1 MRRWVP
7 ALMVVLSLLPAP
19 AWAIPS
25 ERASRIA
32 IPTLHKLSGMDYAA
46 AVRELEGMKPELSS
60 QYAVA
65 LGQIW
70 NERGDPKL
78 ARAYL
83 GLALSIARQN
93 RLKEREGEAL
103 ILCALHEDAHERLA
117 EALTHIRAAAVILET
132 AGAAETTKQCFS
144 VKANIE
150 HRRGLYADSI
160 KTYGKL
166 LALCEGGEDDL
177 LKAHSIEE
185 IALLQYKMG
194 QAGDGEKKAQEALAI
209 FERNHHHK
217 GIADCLKLLGNLAAS
232 KGRSEEAVG
241 YSQRAL
247 ESYAAARDVHGQAN
261 CQYNLGLSYRAMK
274 QYDKSVLSFQE
285 AIASYTRSSSVTG
298 VGIANME
305 LGNTYLTMD
314 DLAKAEAS
322 LLLARSLLAT
332 GGNIARLAQ
341 TDESLGRLRLAQ
353 GKKEEAA
360 THYEEAITHHE
371 SVNMLDDA
379 KRVRQTLNSIRSADR
394 PAAP

>member
-1 MRRWVP
+1 MRWWISMLIMLV
-7 ALMVVLSLLPAP
+7 SLLPAP
-19 AWAIPS
+19 ARAIPS

-32 IPTLHKLSGMDYAA
+32 IPTLQRLSLMDYAA
-46 AVRELEGMKPELSS
+46 AVKEMEGMKPELSS

-70 NERGDPKL
+70 DEKGDPKL

-83 GLALSIARQN
+83 DLALSIARQN
-93 RLKEREGEAL
+93 KLKEREGEAL
-103 ILCALHEDAHERLA
+103 TLCALHEDAHERLA
-117 EALTHIRAAAVILET
+117 EALDHIRAAAAILKT
-132 AGAAETTKQCFS
+132 TGATEALKRCLS
-144 VKANIE
+144 VKAGLE
-150 HRRGLYADSI
+150 HRRGLYADCI
-160 KTYGKL
+160 KTHERL
-166 LALCEGGEDDL
+166 LALCEDGGDDL

-194 QAGDGEKKAQEALAI
+194 QAGDGEKKAREALAI

-232 KGRSEEAVG
+232 NGRSEDAVG

-305 LGNTYLTMD
+305 LGNTYLSMG

-332 GGNIARLAQ
+332 SGNIARRAQ

-379 KRVRQTLNSIRSADR
+379 RRVRQVLNSIRSADR
-394 PAAP
+394 PTAP